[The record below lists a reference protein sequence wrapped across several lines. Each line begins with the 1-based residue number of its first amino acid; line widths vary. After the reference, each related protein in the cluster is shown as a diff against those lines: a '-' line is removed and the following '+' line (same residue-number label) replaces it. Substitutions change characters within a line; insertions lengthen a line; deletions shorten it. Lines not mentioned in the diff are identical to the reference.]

1 MANCKFCNKELI
13 ASKDYYMVRDNIW
26 AEVNLPDDVKLE
38 VDKLYGSPNLYTSSD
53 KRKLDYKIK
62 KNLKGF
68 VCLDCLEK
76 RLGRELRIEDFKI
89 EIPLTQYN
97 TILQSKLYAQF
108 LNEEEIETL
117 NKYKKVQH
125 KIIRKVMGK

>member
-13 ASKDYYMVRDNIW
+13 VSKDYYMVRDDIW

-38 VDKLYGSPNLYTSSD
+38 VDKFYGSPNLYTSSD

-68 VCLDCLEK
+68 VCLNYLEK
-76 RLGRELRIEDFKI
+76 RLGRELRIEDFEI

-97 TILQSKLYAQF
+97 TILQSKIYSQF

>member
-38 VDKLYGSPNLYTSSD
+38 VDKFYGSPNLYTSSD